1 MDKPLTYY
9 MYITKHCFSCLY
21 SLLLLSS
28 DVGIL
33 CLHVCTYMYAS
44 VCLCVCLCIHI
55 LLYVNQVSVF
65 FLQKHWL
72 FLLVVLFAY
81 PKGWPAEQVWNWEV
95 SHFQRARQQLGRLSF
110 LHFIPCDVC
119 SFLSYWATL
128 SKNMSC
134 SIFVSIFSL
143 YLSTLSLAVY

>member
-1 MDKPLTYY
+1 
-9 MYITKHCFSCLY
+9 MYITKHCFSWLC

-33 CLHVCTYMYAS
+33 CLRVCTCIYAS
-44 VCLCVCLCIHI
+44 VCPCVCLCIYI
-55 LLYVNQVSVF
+55 LLYVNQANVF
-65 FLQKHWL
+65 FSQKHWL
-72 FLLVVLFAY
+72 FSLVVLFAY
-81 PKGWPAEQVWNWEV
+81 PKGWPVVQVWNWEV
-95 SHFQRARQQLGRLSF
+95 SHFQRAWGQLGRLSF

-134 SIFVSIFSL
+134 AIFVSIFPW
-143 YLSTLSLAVY
+143 YLSTLSLVVY